1 MKISQG
7 RNLAVGL
14 HDKDEFGPSPDGTVS
29 TIREFSNVP
38 GLKNPFVFLL
48 NGPEKIL
55 TVEVAGRRVPQPRGP
70 DQSPTDRR
78 TLIGTP
84 NSNRRDQGC

>member
-14 HDKDEFGPSPDGTVS
+14 HDKDDFGPSPDGTVS

-38 GLKNPFVFLL
+38 GLKSLSVFLP
-48 NGPEKIL
+48 NG
-55 TVEVAGRRVPQPRGP
+55 R
-70 DQSPTDRR
+70 
-78 TLIGTP
+78 
-84 NSNRRDQGC
+84 

>member
-1 MKISQG
+1 MKVSQG

-14 HDKDEFGPSPDGTVS
+14 RDKDEFGPSPDGTVS
-29 TIREFSNVP
+29 IIHEFSNVP
-38 GLKNPFVFLL
+38 GLKNLFVFFL

-70 DQSPTDRR
+70 GRSPSDRHTSIR
-78 TLIGTP
+78 TP

>member
-14 HDKDEFGPSPDGTVS
+14 RDKDEFGPSPDGTVS

-38 GLKNPFVFLL
+38 GLKNFFVLLL
-48 NGPEKIL
+48 NGPETIL
-55 TVEVAGRRVPQPRGP
+55 TVEVAGQRVLQPRGP
-70 DQSPTDRR
+70 DQSPIDPR
-78 TLIGTP
+78 TLIATP
-84 NSNRRDQGC
+84 NSNRRDQGY

>member
-38 GLKNPFVFLL
+38 GLKNLFVFFL

-55 TVEVAGRRVPQPRGP
+55 TVEVAGQRVPQPRGR
-70 DQSPTDRR
+70 DQSPSDPR